1 MSAEWRAGTFP
12 HNCETEPAWEVAQK
26 RGVTWQQL
34 SVSEREAVA
43 LDAIKRKVEAKTWDR
58 PENWFDSQSGTWVVK
73 AGFDDINGDIWRGR
87 TC

>member
-1 MSAEWRAGTFP
+1 M
-12 HNCETEPAWEVAQK
+12 
-26 RGVTWQQL
+26 
-34 SVSEREAVA
+34 SEREAVA

-73 AGFDDINGDIWRGR
+73 AGFDDINGDIWRDR